1 MGGKALL
8 ALLPHATFPRL
19 SPTLY
24 NAIKSH
30 LHTRLSPLFDR
41 VATPHEAP
49 EKLDH
54 GDIDFIVAS
63 PQLGLKHHDVE
74 RALGTTSQHSIPS
87 PEVGA
92 GTSHFAL
99 SLVVLERELGFV
111 EDGAGHSIPR
121 GHSSLL
127 VTKADVDGRYVQVDV
142 HLCPDVEDFERV
154 VFIHGYGDLGMIMGA
169 LARSVGLQ
177 LGSKGLKVRTVTR
190 VSILKD
196 ILIEFSLVLS
206 VDFFARPC
214 THILHVVP
222 ALIDLSPNSCFLR
235 TLPYSMGRRLRNP
248 DLRV

>member
-19 SPTLY
+19 SPALY

-41 VATPHEAP
+41 VATPREAP

-63 PQLGLKHHDVE
+63 PQPGLKHHDVE

-99 SLVVLERELGFV
+99 SLALLEGELGFV
-111 EDGAGHSIPR
+111 EDGASHIIP
-121 GHSSLL
+121 HEDPSL

-154 VFIHGYGDLGMIMGA
+154 VFFHGYGDLGMIMGA

-190 VSILKD
+190 VSIL
-196 ILIEFSLVLS
+196 
-206 VDFFARPC
+206 
-214 THILHVVP
+214 
-222 ALIDLSPNSCFLR
+222 
-235 TLPYSMGRRLRNP
+235 
-248 DLRV
+248 